1 MKGVIN
7 EITQLVLTNI
17 DPDTIMYMYKT
28 NLTFHI
34 SMKRD
39 EINEMNSKKTEIIF
53 ETVMMKKN

>member
-17 DPDTIMYMYKT
+17 DPDTIMHMYKT